1 MEGKQQIWIGID
13 PGDRGAIALVNWP
26 DFAVVH
32 PLHGLAYD
40 ELYNRIG
47 EIKRD
52 HDVRFTFVE
61 KIRPMPSWLRGSIA
75 TNKLSKH
82 AGAITMALTGHNMN
96 FQEIEPQV
104 WQRALGCPNRSGN
117 KSTSRRRAVELFP
130 EIKVTNEIADALLI
144 AYHCQ
149 REARIPEL
157 LFHKPAAQRHSRK
170 LWRIQS

>member
-1 MEGKQQIWIGID
+1 MSDQKQQWLGID
-13 PGDRGAIALVNWP
+13 PGDRGAIALINWP

-32 PLHGLAYD
+32 PLHGLDYE
-40 ELYNRIG
+40 ELYGLIGRIND
-47 EIKRD
+47 D

-61 KIRPMPSWLRGSIA
+61 KIRPVPSWMRGSIA

-117 KSTSRRRAVELFP
+117 KSTSRKRAAQLFP

-149 REARIPEL
+149 YQARHPDL
-157 LFHKPAAQRHSRK
+157 LFHRPAAQRHSRK
-170 LWRIQS
+170 LWRIPS